1 MRFCIMAAFSITS
14 VFRSLNA
21 KSLKISLRVENV
33 LSLFNRSGY
42 LHSTYIRGIPGGE
55 GGTIYYF

>member
-1 MRFCIMAAFSITS
+1 MAAFSITS